1 MRAFRTLITLTLLL
15 ATSAITRSAQQEQQ
29 TQPTQPTQEVPR
41 FRTEVANVLVDVLVL
56 DEQGEP
62 VAGLTRDDFEIF
74 EDDVLQEV
82 EGFEVIDWTSYVAQT
97 APQGQPTTSRDDAAV
112 NAFPRRFI
120 FIINRQRAETTYIRR
135 AKQALES
142 FVVESMAEGDEAL
155 IIDMGFSTKVLQ
167 QFRASK
173 EETLS
178 TIRKISMLRMDL
190 YAGTGSDIG
199 TRNVYETLES
209 LGQGLGQLPGRKIVI
224 FLSPQLLQL
233 ENLMPY
239 LLDTVDALNQSNTS
253 VYSINIDGLGGAS
266 AAVNES
272 AAISSAASFALG
284 GLFPLA
290 NETGG
295 RYYQNMDTFEPALR
309 RIGQENRRYYLL
321 TYTPSNTDHD
331 GKFRNIAVRVDR
343 PDVEVVARRGYFA
356 RKDDAPQVTDAS
368 PPEPPAPAEPPSTPE
383 PPDIDDTSKVDEP
396 QPAATPTAAP
406 SDTAPISRAPLGPS
420 PPDQLEITNYLFP
433 AGDEV
438 EVPFTIALPLDM
450 LSPAEARTLKITIT
464 EDTQGV
470 VAEFTDR
477 VDARNFFMVRSPK
490 LAPGLYLLQMTL
502 EEPSGEQIYQS
513 SMALEVP
520 QGFGNRFGFSS
531 IVPVFAPSAEGSGQG
546 QPIEI
551 RPTTSV
557 QRGEDAYLYFRI
569 TRGEDASS
577 SGDDTQLS
585 YVISR
590 DGQEIVTGSHGST
603 LRLSGADET
612 GLPVVLRLPTSGLL
626 PGTYNVTLRI
636 ASSSLGRRAR
646 TETEFAID

>member
-1 MRAFRTLITLTLLL
+1 MRAFRTLITLTFLL
-15 ATSAITRSAQQEQQ
+15 AAPAVTRSAQQEQQ
-29 TQPTQPTQEVPR
+29 TQPTQEVPR
-41 FRTEVANVLVDVLVL
+41 FRTEVSNVLVDVLVI
-56 DEQGEP
+56 DGQGEP

-74 EDDVLQEV
+74 EDDVRQEV
-82 EGFEVIDWTSYVAQT
+82 EGFEVIDWASYVAQT
-97 APQGQPTTSRDDAAV
+97 APQGQSTTSREGAAV
-112 NAFPRRFI
+112 NTFPRRFV

-233 ENLMPY
+233 QNLMPY

-253 VYSINIDGLGGAS
+253 VYSINIDGIGGVS
-266 AAVNES
+266 AATNES

-321 TYTPSNTDHD
+321 TYTPSNTDND
-331 GKFRNIAVRVDR
+331 GKFRSIAVRVDR

-356 RKDDAPQVTDAS
+356 KKEDAPQVTDAS

-383 PPDIDDTSKVDEP
+383 PPDIDDTSEVDEP
-396 QPAATPTAAP
+396 QPAAATPAP
-406 SDTAPISRAPLGPS
+406 SDTAPVSSAPVGPS
-420 PPDQLEITNYLFP
+420 PPAQLEITNYLFP
-433 AGDEV
+433 SGDEV
-438 EVPFTIALPLDM
+438 EVPITIALPLDM
-450 LSPAEARTLKITIT
+450 LSSAEARTLKMTIT
-464 EDTQGV
+464 EDSQGV

-477 VDARNFFMVRSPK
+477 VDARNFFMVRRPK

-502 EEPSGEQIYQS
+502 EESSGEQVYQVS
-513 SMALEVP
+513 TALEVP
-520 QGFGNRFGFSS
+520 QGFGGRFGFSS
-531 IVPVFAPSAEGSGQG
+531 IVPVFAPSAQGSSQA
-546 QPIEI
+546 PAIEI
-551 RPTTSV
+551 RPTPSV

-569 TRGEDASS
+569 FPGEDAGS

-590 DGQEIVTGSHGST
+590 DGQEVVTGSHASS
-603 LRLSGADET
+603 LRLSSADET
-612 GLPVVLRLPTSGLL
+612 GFPVVLRLPTSGLL
-626 PGTYNVTLRI
+626 PGTYSVTLRI
-636 ASSSLGRRAR
+636 ASSGLGRRAS
-646 TETEFAID
+646 TETELVID